1 MMGMISGSGLV
12 FNLDRRMAES
22 ASGRW
27 IKKRGMVVMPKSTK
41 PLTPIF
47 ELLWLCRRILLL

>member
-22 ASGRW
+22 ASGGW
-27 IKKRGMVVMPKSTK
+27 IKKRGMVVMPEST
-41 PLTPIF
+41 TVYSDF
-47 ELLWLCRRILLL
+47 